1 MKTLSKIP
9 FTLILTISWLFL
21 NIGGIDLSASSP
33 FGLSMISL
41 AFIVYIIEFYKS
53 GDIMLRSF
61 MLDLAYAILNL
72 IIVTCYIT
80 IIIKSEFKICAIDVM
95 ISMIALTD
103 IWLSPV
109 NGYRTALRN
118 LSTDISMA
126 SE

>member
-1 MKTLSKIP
+1 MKMLSKIP

-21 NIGGIDLSASSP
+21 NIFGIDLSMSSP
-33 FGLSMISL
+33 FGISILFL

-80 IIIKSEFKICAIDVM
+80 IIIKSGFKLHAIDIMV
-95 ISMIALTD
+95 SMIALID

>member
-41 AFIVYIIEFYKS
+41 AFIVYMIEFYKS

-72 IIVTCYIT
+72 IIVTCYMT
-80 IIIKSEFKICAIDVM
+80 IIIKSGFKICAIDVM